1 VTRYALVLGHL
12 FVKMFH
18 LLGKVSFVPDLEVRP
33 HSVSHASVSQQFAFR
48 LSSKVEV
55 EGGKGND
62 FGTLVLASRAGEGA
76 EYMDGERAGGR
87 GNW

>member
-1 VTRYALVLGHL
+1 
-12 FVKMFH
+12 MFH
-18 LLGKVSFVPDLEVRP
+18 LLAKVSFGPDLEVRP

-62 FGTLVLASRAGEGA
+62 FGTLVYLQELAKVLSTWTGKGPVGE
-76 EYMDGERAGGR
+76 ETGERER
-87 GNW
+87 